1 MMNVTEWETAFKPL
15 INHLDDNAS
24 WQDGEGNGIMF
35 ETYGDEY
42 EFVNKHKESRQV
54 WSYRDDEY
62 EGLILVSGMAHN
74 PIGYFVTEVPWTD
87 EDLNTI
93 IYVEEKD
100 ETV

>member
-1 MMNVTEWETAFKPL
+1 MNVEEWEEKFKPVP
-15 INHLDDNAS
+15 NHLDDNAS
-24 WQDGEGNGIMF
+24 WQDSDGNGIMF

-42 EFVNKHKESRQV
+42 EYVEQFKLERRV

-62 EGLILVSGMAHN
+62 EGLILVSGMAQN
-74 PIGYFVTEVPWTD
+74 PIGYFITEVPWTD